1 MPEYDFAA
9 SVREELEQLRK
20 ELAAPGL
27 DDALAEL
34 GPRFAA
40 DERELLPALW
50 RASKRHGETLTVFAG
65 ELKQQFAREA
75 ARAEDAQSVSS
86 PPFGQPD
93 PGALAR

>member
-9 SVREELEQLRK
+9 SVREELDQLRK
-20 ELAAPGL
+20 ELTAPGL
-27 DDALAEL
+27 GDALTEL

-65 ELKQQFAREA
+65 ELRQQFAREA
-75 ARAEDAQSVSS
+75 ARAGEAGGTPSPEDGS
-86 PPFGQPD
+86 PNT
-93 PGALAR
+93 GAPRG